1 MTEREQMME
10 ALWQAVIAMGRAGAN
25 YDTTHPQR
33 VAWVLARDAFDLA
46 KRNDKIARIRANQA
60 AA

>member
-10 ALWQAVIAMGRAGAN
+10 ALQQAIFAMGRTGAN
-25 YDTTHPQR
+25 FDLQHPQR
-33 VAWVLARDAFDLA
+33 ESWVKCREALDLA
-46 KRNDKIARIRANQA
+46 KRNDKIARIRRNA